1 MFKLIRLQTSL
12 ILANLSQHQFIL
24 QIQILLLS
32 ISPCIKR
39 SVNVRVIAG
48 ISRALN
54 YAGET
59 ILFTFGSWIVPLHV
73 CMC

>member
-1 MFKLIRLQTSL
+1 MFKLILLQTLL

-32 ISPCIKR
+32 ISPCSER

-48 ISRALN
+48 IRRALN

-59 ILFTFGSWIVPLHV
+59 FGSRIVPLHV